1 MDIFIIALLII
12 GAAILLLVELFL
24 TPGITVAGFL
34 SAGCFIY
41 ANYHAFAYLGTG
53 GGFITLAISAVVCIG
68 ALVWFMRSK
77 TLDKVALTTNITS
90 AVDRSAESSV
100 KPGDTGVA
108 TTRLALIGYAE
119 INGRIVEVKS
129 DDGFID
135 EKTPVRVCRL
145 ADGVVFVTREQLP

>member
-1 MDIFIIALLII
+1 MA
-12 GAAILLLVELFL
+12 
-24 TPGITVAGFL
+24 VA
-34 SAGCFIY
+34 
-41 ANYHAFAYLGTG
+41 AFA
-53 GGFITLAISAVVCIG
+53 ASCNNN
-68 ALVWFMRSK
+68 S
-77 TLDKVALTTNITS
+77 LTTGIQQENFDT
-90 AVDRSAESSV
+90 SV